1 MLRPPRSSYN
11 FDPMAMSYESGGGGS
26 VVGETF
32 VGETSARVSGDKQQ
46 QRQQRRPTS
55 PLEMTA
61 NTTSTNNYH
70 HWNTISDNSQD
81 IGVIVAPT
89 STRRR
94 RQFSHGET
102 NSFLSSPTTTHMTT
116 NTKITSRMETT
127 TTMFTTDRKKIV
139 NDENDR
145 SRDNQTLIVDDD
157 NDNDDENDNENH
169 IFRTSSSKGTS
180 SSSNS
185 NSHQTQP
192 QPPNLSDFLIN
203 DICYQ
208 NYLLEGRRPTRYRGL
223 GSTSAKRNNNRK
235 RGQHEGESGSIMDP
249 TFIANACA
257 IYCFIAMIFLTFVAI
272 IIETQPLFIKG
283 VSVKSSSSTTN
294 MHSSSSTNNRFGS
307 DIEYDPTYYDNY
319 YYSCFRKETSNALKA
334 SAAYFVVMVSC
345 YVYLQA
351 KDMNYLEY
359 SIPFLANISG
369 RMCHTKRVIVSS
381 IYRYRRRHYDD
392 IPDHDSYDELPPSSS
407 SLVVRRDGEGGRRRT
422 MTTVLPTHHHN
433 SSNGYGEGGMLKSR
447 GVRKKVVGDNN
458 GQISSSSPPWSTT
471 SIGIGMGAVSPPPT
485 TTTISSSSSVVG
497 DAIENVWVK
506 VKSWGSGEGSLRTGR
521 KKDR

>member
-55 PLEMTA
+55 PLEMTV

-208 NYLLEGRRPTRYRGL
+208 KYLLEGRRPTRYRGL

-359 SIPFLANISG
+359 SFPFLANISG

-471 SIGIGMGAVSPPPT
+471 SLGIGMGAVSPPPT